1 MFPLLF
7 CEIWTGGAG
16 TEPTEAGRMV
26 GEQRMGDCVMIDFY
40 KSGGLLTNG
49 VIVNP
54 NRRDDS
60 TSYPIL
66 LKQEAE
72 MRALER
78 PKSKKSGNK
87 NK

>member
-7 CEIWTGGAG
+7 YEIWTGGAG
-16 TEPTEAGRMV
+16 SDPTEAGRMV
-26 GEQRMGDCVMIDFY
+26 GGQRMGDCVMVDFY
-40 KSGGLLTNG
+40 KAGSLLTNV

-54 NRRDDS
+54 NRQDGS

-72 MRALER
+72 MQALER
-78 PKSKKSGNK
+78 PKSKESGNK

>member
-1 MFPLLF
+1 
-7 CEIWTGGAG
+7 
-16 TEPTEAGRMV
+16 
-26 GEQRMGDCVMIDFY
+26 MIDFY
-40 KSGGLLTNG
+40 KAGSLSTNG

-60 TSYPIL
+60 TVYPIL

-72 MRALER
+72 MQALER

-87 NK
+87 KK

>member
-1 MFPLLF
+1 
-7 CEIWTGGAG
+7 
-16 TEPTEAGRMV
+16 
-26 GEQRMGDCVMIDFY
+26 MGDGVMIDFY
-40 KSGGLLTNG
+40 KDGGLLTNG

-54 NRRDDS
+54 NHRDDS

-72 MRALER
+72 MQALER

>member
-1 MFPLLF
+1 LF

-16 TEPTEAGRMV
+16 NEPTESGRMV
-26 GEQRMGDCVMIDFY
+26 GGQRMGDGVMIDFY
-40 KSGGLLTNG
+40 KDGGLLTNG

-54 NRRDDS
+54 NHRDDS

-72 MRALER
+72 MQALER